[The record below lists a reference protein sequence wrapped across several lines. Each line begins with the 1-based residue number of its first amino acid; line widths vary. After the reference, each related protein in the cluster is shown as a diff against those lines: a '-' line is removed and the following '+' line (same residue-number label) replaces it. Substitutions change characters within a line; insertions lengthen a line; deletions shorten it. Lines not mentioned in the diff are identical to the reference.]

1 MSSSNINTTNQHG
14 QKLVYRRHFIEFMSM
29 FDGVNYPIAH
39 DFPAEAIHRI
49 TPDDVV
55 TFLNVK
61 AYGVAVPR
69 RHDKPTLAR
78 SHKLQ
83 FYKTAL
89 SSFMLDGRRWDVDLK
104 IGNPTKSKAV
114 NDVIKRIKEF
124 ENNGNEG
131 GNTRGNGGL
140 KSGQMPTTGSVKTAA
155 DKIQEFKNEM
165 AKKPQ
170 QVGGGGLNSI
180 APTASVP
187 AASVAPANPVVP
199 TPAATTPAA
208 PAATSSAKQQVT
220 KASTKNSAS
229 RTNNA
234 KSAVAGVSAPGK
246 SVAGLPA
253 VRMLPA
259 PTVNPVFAPMAFG
272 PPGARLVNAGAVFAE
287 LDSIKER
294 VEDLREMVLQS
305 DRRQM
310 RFMDGMNKI
319 VRQIQMQHAMR
330 PPGIPPPK
338 SRVHKEPQPGDP
350 GYQGDA
356 NLSKMPKDLRTLWRE
371 YQFGLDG
378 NKPAKDFTPQERGHV
393 KCIYC
398 RRKVFWDAVQMLI
411 AKGFTWETAVDRILT
426 VYGSRHSVSKILHE
440 LRKDRLAKIDRLS

>member
-1 MSSSNINTTNQHG
+1 
-14 QKLVYRRHFIEFMSM
+14 
-29 FDGVNYPIAH
+29 
-39 DFPAEAIHRI
+39 
-49 TPDDVV
+49 
-55 TFLNVK
+55 
-61 AYGVAVPR
+61 
-69 RHDKPTLAR
+69 
-78 SHKLQ
+78 
-83 FYKTAL
+83 
-89 SSFMLDGRRWDVDLK
+89 
-104 IGNPTKSKAV
+104 
-114 NDVIKRIKEF
+114 
-124 ENNGNEG
+124 
-131 GNTRGNGGL
+131 
-140 KSGQMPTTGSVKTAA
+140 MPTTGSVKTAA

-165 AKKPQ
+165 ATKPQ
-170 QVGGGGLNSI
+170 QVGGGLNSI
-180 APTASVP
+180 APAASVP

-356 NLSKMPKDLRTLWRE
+356 KLSKMPKDLRTLWRE